1 MPLILGTNS
10 IKDTGFDVANSLRF
24 DDGSTDNLTKTFA
37 SASNRK
43 TWTYSAWVKRS
54 ELSDYGTFFVS
65 RQDANNQAVIRFVN
79 DDTLDV
85 YDYVSDVFN
94 WRLQLNRK
102 FRDVS
107 AWYHIVISRDTTQ
120 ATASDRVKIYV
131 NGVQETSFATSTY
144 PSLNYDGF
152 INNTDPHSIGSGGAN
167 NMLFDGYMAEV
178 CFIDG
183 QQLDPTSF
191 GEFDEDTGIWK
202 PIDVSGLTFG
212 TNGFYLDFENSGSL
226 GADVSGNGNNFTVN
240 NLTSIDQTTDTPT
253 NNYATLNPLD
263 NDSNTTFSEG
273 NTKFVT
279 DSVERRPFYSTY
291 GLTTGKWYWE
301 VKGTV
306 NTSVGYLMIG
316 IAGSNNTATEPLGN
330 NLYDYSY
337 RPDSGNIY
345 NNSSLSSYGNT
356 FTDNDIIG
364 IALDLDNN
372 KLYFS
377 KNGTFQNSG
386 DPTSGAT
393 GTGAVSIT
401 DPSSTDK
408 GCYIPSASDFW
419 TGGGITGFFNFG
431 NPAFTI
437 SSGNSDGNGK
447 GNFEYAVPSGYFALC
462 TSNLAEHG

>member
-1 MPLILGTNS
+1 MPINS
-10 IKDTGFDVANSLRF
+10 FLYPATQVPSGYEVANSVRLQDAYFNRSVTPSSATSWTLSF
-24 DDGSTDNLTKTFA
+24 WIKISGHNGSSEGYLWSCGSSSEAQGFYI
-37 SASNRK
+37 SASSYLGYYGA
-43 TWTYSAWVKRS
+43 TGYGSDST
-54 ELSDYGTFFVS
+54 LSQGV
-65 RQDANNQAVIRFVN
+65 
-79 DDTLDV
+79 L
-85 YDYVSDVFN
+85 
-94 WRLQLNRK
+94 
-102 FRDVS
+102 RDSS
-107 AWYHIVISRDTTQ
+107 AWYHICFSVNSGTGTLYI
-120 ATASDRVKIYV
+120 
-131 NGVQETSFATSTY
+131 NGVQDATMSSVAPLNAHTGNEMTVNTY
-144 PSLNYDGF
+144 SGDKAGF
-152 INNTDPHSIGSGGAN
+152 DNF
-167 NMLFDGYMAEV
+167 LGYMAEYV
-178 CFIDG
+178 FIDG
-183 QQLDPTSF
+183 TALTPTSF
-191 GEFDEDTGIWK
+191 GEFDEDSGIWK